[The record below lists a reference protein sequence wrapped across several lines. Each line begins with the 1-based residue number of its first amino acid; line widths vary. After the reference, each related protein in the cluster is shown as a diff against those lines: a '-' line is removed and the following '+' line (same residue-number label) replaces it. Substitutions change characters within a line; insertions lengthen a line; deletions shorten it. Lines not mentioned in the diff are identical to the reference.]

1 MQKLLLVFYDSG
13 IEEDMIELFERLE
26 LEGYTQL
33 FEAQGKGRSGK
44 RFGDQVYPG
53 TNNVAFVALPE
64 ERIPPLLQGLRDLEA
79 QFRKKPPIR
88 VLSLGAEVIY

>member
-13 IEEDMIELFERLE
+13 IEEDMIDLFERLE

-64 ERIPPLLQGLRDLEA
+64 EGIPPLLAALRELEK
-79 QFRKKPPIR
+79 QFRKQPPIR
-88 VLSLGAEVIY
+88 VLSVTAEVVY